1 MNTTLKAILS
11 FICITVTFP
20 AFASSEDDCDQW
32 QIKADHFM
40 NLRQEGIPITQ
51 AMKNIY
57 GNQTKG
63 LLLRAYSRPIENSF
77 SAKTA
82 AVESFKKMISDECLN
97 SETDK

>member
-1 MNTTLKAILS
+1 MNMTLKVILS
-11 FICITVTFP
+11 FICITATLP
-20 AFASSEDDCDQW
+20 AFANSEDDCAQW

-63 LLLRAYSRPIENSF
+63 LLLRAYSRPIEDNF

-82 AVESFKKMISDECLN
+82 AVESFKEMISDECFSSKSN
-97 SETDK
+97 K